1 MKPLKTGL
9 ALSATV
15 AFFYT
20 LCTLVEVTWPNQFM
34 GFMNGLF
41 HGLDFRKLMTTD
53 PYHWLSFFS
62 VLVILVVWAFAAG
75 VFFAWI
81 HNVLFSAQG
90 RHVIRHE

>member
-15 AFFYT
+15 ALFYT

-53 PYHWLSFFS
+53 PYNWASFLSA
-62 VLVILVVWAFAAG
+62 LVILAVWAFAAG
-75 VFFAWI
+75 AFFAWI
-81 HNVLFSAQG
+81 HSVLFSAQR
-90 RHVIRHE
+90 RHVMRHE